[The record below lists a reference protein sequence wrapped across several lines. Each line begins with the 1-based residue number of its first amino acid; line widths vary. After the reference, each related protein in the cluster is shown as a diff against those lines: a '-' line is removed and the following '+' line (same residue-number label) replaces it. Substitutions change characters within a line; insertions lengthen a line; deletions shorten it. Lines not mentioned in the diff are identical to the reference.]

1 MKKKAKEMAIKAES
15 GEARRGAGLAAFLTP
30 EAAKAAVTEGAG
42 GKRKKA
48 EEEVGEVKKKKKK
61 SKE

>member
-1 MKKKAKEMAIKAES
+1 
-15 GEARRGAGLAAFLTP
+15 LAAFLTP
-30 EAAKAAVTEGAG
+30 AAAKAAVPEGAV